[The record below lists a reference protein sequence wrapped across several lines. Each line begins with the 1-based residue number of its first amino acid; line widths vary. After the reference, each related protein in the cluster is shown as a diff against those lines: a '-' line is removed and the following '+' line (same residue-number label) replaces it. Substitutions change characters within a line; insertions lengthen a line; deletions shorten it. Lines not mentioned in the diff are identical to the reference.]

1 MRLVSIDARPGVRTG
16 VVIGDAVL
24 DLGRAGDVVPMASW
38 VPTSMTELLSGGE
51 DGLEVLRRIIGTV
64 EESRT
69 DEAERLR
76 ARGALQ
82 PLTEIRL
89 AAAVPRPGILLSH
102 GSAYR
107 SHLNEMNASAPSA
120 PRAFLKNTNC
130 ILAPEAPIVL
140 PPQAPE
146 MVDFEAEFSIVFGAN
161 CHNVSEAEALATVA
175 GYTII
180 NDVSARNWVS
190 TGDMYLNIMGKQLPT
205 FAPLGPFMVTK
216 DEVANPHDLSLTT
229 KLNGSIMQSAH
240 TSDLIWPIPR
250 LISYFSRWYPFR
262 PGDILTTGTPAGV
275 GFARKPPVF
284 MGDGDVVEITIE
296 KVGTLRNP
304 IVGKTSA

>member
-1 MRLVSIDARPGVRTG
+1 
-16 VVIGDAVL
+16 
-24 DLGRAGDVVPMASW
+24 MA
-38 VPTSMTELLSGGE
+38 ELLSGGE
-51 DGLEVLRRIIGTV
+51 GGLDVLRRIIGTI
-64 EESRT
+64 EESRA

-82 PLTEIRL
+82 PLTEIAL

-140 PPQAPE
+140 PPQASE
-146 MVDFEAEFSIVFGAN
+146 MVDFEAEFSIVFGAV
-161 CHNVSEAEALATVA
+161 CHNVSEAEALAAVA

-190 TGDMYLNIMGKQLPT
+190 TDDMFLNIMGKQLPT
-205 FAPLGPFMVTK
+205 FAPLGPFIVTK

-229 KLNGSIMQSAH
+229 RLNGKVMQAAH
-240 TSDLIWPIPR
+240 TSDLIWPISR

-284 MGDGDVVEITIE
+284 MGDGDVVEITVE

>member
-1 MRLVSIDARPGVRTG
+1 MRLVSIDAKPGVRIG
-16 VVIGDAVL
+16 AMVGDAVL
-24 DLGRAGDVVPMASW
+24 DFGRAGDVVPLASW
-38 VPTSMTELLSGGE
+38 VPASISELLRGGE
-51 DGLEVLRRIIGTV
+51 DGLDVLRRIIGAV
-64 EESRT
+64 EESRA

-82 PLTEIRL
+82 PLAQISL
-89 AAAVPRPGILLSH
+89 APAVPRPGILLSH

-107 SHLNEMNASAPSA
+107 SHVVEMSASAPSA

-146 MVDFEAEFSIVFGAN
+146 MVDFEAEFSIVFGAD
-161 CHNVSEAEALATVA
+161 CHNVSETEALATVA

-180 NDVSARNWVS
+180 NDISARNWAN
-190 TGDMYLNIMGKQLPT
+190 TNDMLLNLMGKQLPT
-205 FAPLGPFMVTK
+205 FAPLGPFIVTK
-216 DEVANPHDLSLTT
+216 DEVADPHDLMLTT
-229 KLNGSIMQSAH
+229 ALNGKIMQSAH
-240 TSDLIWPIPR
+240 TSDLIWPISY

-262 PGDILTTGTPAGV
+262 AGDILTTGTPAGV
-275 GFARKPPVF
+275 GFARKPPVY
-284 MGDGDVVEITIE
+284 MGNGDVVEITVE

-304 IVGKTSA
+304 IVHKKNT